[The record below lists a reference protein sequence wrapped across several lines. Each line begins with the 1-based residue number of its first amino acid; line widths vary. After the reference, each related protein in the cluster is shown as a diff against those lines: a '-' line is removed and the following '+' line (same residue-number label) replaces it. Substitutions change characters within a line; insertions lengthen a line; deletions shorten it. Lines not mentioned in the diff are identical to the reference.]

1 MNLARSLAND
11 GHSVTILSR
20 TSVDLSEHETRLGIS
35 WAGYD
40 FLVSSESVSK
50 PEIIINLANFYT
62 KSQADA
68 SELVE
73 ANVAFPL
80 SLAKF
85 CVSVNCKLIHV
96 GSYFEDIRVNNP
108 APTYSASKKLVRAH
122 LHRFA
127 AAEGLRLAVVTAF
140 DLYGDRDPRKKLI
153 PTLVNH
159 FQSGDNPTLQLGNPN
174 QTVPLLHIS
183 DFCRGIIQI
192 LEDTDGSYCLAPDAH
207 PTVGELVEIF
217 RELSTFRGSIN
228 WSGGTQFDL
237 PLNSGLPSGPEGWS
251 PKTQLSVGL
260 KSALSRSAD

>member
-1 MNLARSLAND
+1 MNLARSLVND
-11 GHSVTILSR
+11 GHRVTILSR

-40 FLVSSESVSK
+40 FLISSESARK

-96 GSYFEDIRVNNP
+96 GSYFEEIRVNNP
-108 APTYSASKKLVRAH
+108 APTYSATKQLARVLLQSL
-122 LHRFA
+122 A
-127 AAEGLRLAVVTAF
+127 AEEGLRLSVVTAF

-153 PTLVNH
+153 PTLVTH
-159 FQSGDNPTLQLGNPN
+159 FRKRGNPTLRLGNPN
-174 QTVPLLHIS
+174 QPVPLLHIS
-183 DFCRGIIQI
+183 DFCQGITQI
-192 LEDTDGSYCLAPDAH
+192 LDAAETDYSLAPDTH
-207 PTVGELVEIF
+207 PTIGELVKIF

-228 WSGGTQFDL
+228 WSGGDKFDL
-237 PLNSGLPSGPEGWS
+237 PPKSKLFPGPKGWA
-251 PKTQLSVGL
+251 PQTQLSVGL